1 MHRDDLS
8 QDAIK
13 NDERDLNDGTNS
25 ALSMFVID
33 NRHPHP
39 THIRDLLLLAATDAA
54 DERSA
59 DASVLADLD
68 IVDVVAVAAILVH
81 GQLQALT
88 AGIRSAEDRS
98 MTATEVFT
106 LAQSMVADPRSVG
119 AVGTVVGAVGQG
131 DRATAAAI
139 ARCLGVFDADELA
152 DAAVALCAANLL
164 LLSRSCGVSVTGI
177 VSWAVADQDEP
188 RPVRAARPLFCTRDA
203 LDIPQRTGAPRG

>member
-1 MHRDDLS
+1 MS

-13 NDERDLNDGTNS
+13 NTERDLNDGTNS

-39 THIRDLLLLAATDAA
+39 AHIRDLLLLAATDAVDA
-54 DERSA
+54 RCA

-68 IVDVVAVAAILVH
+68 VVDVVAVAATLVH

-88 AGIRSAEDRS
+88 AGVRSAEERS
-98 MTATEVFT
+98 MTATEVFAI
-106 LAQSMVADPRSVG
+106 AQSMVADPRSVG

-131 DRATAAAI
+131 DLATAAAI
-139 ARCLGVFDADELA
+139 ARCLGVFDADELT

-164 LLSRSCGVSVTGI
+164 LLSRSCGASVTEI
-177 VSWAVADQDEP
+177 VSWSAADHDEL
-188 RPVRAARPLFCTRDA
+188 RPVRAARPLFCTREA
-203 LDIPQRTGAPRG
+203 LDIPERAGAPRG